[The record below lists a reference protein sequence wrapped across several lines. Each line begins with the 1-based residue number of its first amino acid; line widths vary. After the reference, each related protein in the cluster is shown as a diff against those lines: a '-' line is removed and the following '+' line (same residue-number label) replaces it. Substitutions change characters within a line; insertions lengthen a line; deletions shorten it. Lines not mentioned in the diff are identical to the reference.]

1 MTLFTGKRPRPEFN
15 PGDDLQTS
23 AAAVQIDGV
32 RARALETGRTRLLV
46 ASVIF
51 LAAFGGIGVRM
62 VDVSVWSHPLTP
74 RTSAG
79 TAASDIER
87 SDIVDRNGVIL
98 ATSLPTVSLYAK
110 TSELLD
116 TEDAAEKLA
125 TVFPEMNVEETQTR
139 LSTSRSFVY
148 LMRNLTPRQQYD
160 VNALGI
166 PGFYFE
172 KGERRAYPHGN
183 LTSHVIGMTD
193 IDNKGVSGIERRFDA
208 QLRAD
213 HQPLRLSLDI
223 RMQTI
228 VHNELSRVIS
238 EFNAAGGVGLIMDVK
253 TSEVLAMVSEPDFDP
268 ADPPPATDTRMF
280 NRATKGVYEMGSTF
294 KLFNTAAAIDD
305 GTANVNSVYDATAP
319 LHAYGAIIHDDHPEN
334 RWLSVAEILIHSSNI
349 GAGRMAMDLG
359 TANQRAFLSKLG
371 MLTPLSI
378 ELPEVGSPQV
388 PNPWREINTIT
399 IAFGHGLSVTPLH
412 LINGVCALVNGG
424 YFRQPTLL
432 ARSDD
437 TQRPAEQ
444 IEKAKTSAD
453 LRELMRDVV
462 ESGTGKL
469 ADVPGYDVGGK
480 TGTAEK
486 AGIGGYRRK
495 AVLSSFI
502 AAFPINKPRY
512 AVLVMV
518 DEPQGNQQSH
528 GFITGGWTAAPA
540 VQRIIAAIA
549 PLTGIEPR
557 LESQA
562 PTPPVK
568 GVVNDNRSNDNRGN
582 NHRSRDIAANE

>member
-1 MTLFTGKRPRPEFN
+1 MTLFAGKRPRSDFN

-23 AAAVQIDGV
+23 AAAVHIDGV

-46 ASVIF
+46 ASVVF
-51 LAAFGGIGVRM
+51 LAAFGGIGIRM
-62 VDVSVWSHPLTP
+62 VDVSVLGHIQPPPKS
-74 RTSAG
+74 SAG
-79 TAASDIER
+79 IAASEMER
-87 SDIVDRNGVIL
+87 ADIVDRNGVIL
-98 ATSLPTVSLYAK
+98 ATSLPTMSLYAK

-125 TVFPEMNVEETQTR
+125 TVFPDIDVEETQAR
-139 LSTSRSFVY
+139 LSSSKSFVY

-166 PGFYFE
+166 PGLYFE

-193 IDNKGVSGIERRFDA
+193 IDNKGVSGIERRFDS
-208 QLRAD
+208 QLLSD

-228 VHNELSRVIS
+228 VHNELARAIS
-238 EFNAAGGVGLIMDVK
+238 EFNAVGGVGLVMDVK
-253 TSEVLAMVSEPDFDP
+253 TAEVLAMVSAPDFDP

-294 KLFNTAAAIDD
+294 KLFNTAAAIDY
-305 GTANVNSVYDATAP
+305 GTANVNSSYDATAP
-319 LHAYGAIIHDDHPEN
+319 LHAYGAVIHDSHPEN

-359 TANQRAFLSKLG
+359 TSNQRAFLSKVG
-371 MLTPLSI
+371 MLSPLSI

-412 LINGVCALVNGG
+412 LVTGVSALVNGG
-424 YFRQPTLL
+424 LYHQPTLL
-432 ARSDD
+432 TRSE
-437 TQRPAEQ
+437 TEAIPAEQ
-444 IEKAKTSAD
+444 IEKSKTSAD
-453 LRELMRDVV
+453 LRQLMRAVV

-486 AGIGGYRRK
+486 AGIGGYHK
-495 AVLSSFI
+495 KSVLSSFI
-502 AAFPINKPRY
+502 AVFPIDKPRY
-512 AVLVMV
+512 CVLVMV
-518 DEPQGNQQSH
+518 DEPQGNLQSH

-557 LESQA
+557 LETQA
-562 PTPPVK
+562 PAAK
-568 GVVNDNRSNDNRGN
+568 GIVTDN
-582 NHRSRDIAANE
+582 RSRDIAAAQ

>member
-1 MTLFTGKRPRPEFN
+1 MTLFAGKRPRSDFN

-23 AAAVQIDGV
+23 AAAVHIDGV

-46 ASVIF
+46 ASVVF
-51 LAAFGGIGVRM
+51 LAAFGGIGIRM
-62 VDVSVWSHPLTP
+62 VDVSVLGHIQPPPKS
-74 RTSAG
+74 SAG
-79 TAASDIER
+79 IAASEMER
-87 SDIVDRNGVIL
+87 ADIVDRNGVIL
-98 ATSLPTVSLYAK
+98 ATSLPTMSLYAK

-125 TVFPEMNVEETQTR
+125 TVFPDIDVEETQAR
-139 LSTSRSFVY
+139 LSSSKSFVY

-166 PGFYFE
+166 PGLYFE

-193 IDNKGVSGIERRFDA
+193 IDNKGVSGIERRFDS
-208 QLRAD
+208 QLLSD

-228 VHNELSRVIS
+228 VHNELARAIS
-238 EFNAAGGVGLIMDVK
+238 EFNAVGGVGLVMDVK
-253 TSEVLAMVSEPDFDP
+253 TAEVLAMVSAPDFDP

-294 KLFNTAAAIDD
+294 KLFNTAAAIDY
-305 GTANVNSVYDATAP
+305 GTANVNSSYDATAP
-319 LHAYGAIIHDDHPEN
+319 LHAYGAVIHDSHPES

-359 TANQRAFLSKLG
+359 TSNQRAFLSKVG
-371 MLTPLSI
+371 MLSPLSI

-412 LINGVCALVNGG
+412 LVTGVSALVNGG
-424 YFRQPTLL
+424 LYHQPTLL
-432 ARSDD
+432 ARSE
-437 TQRPAEQ
+437 TEAIPAEQ
-444 IEKAKTSAD
+444 IEKSKTSAD
-453 LRELMRDVV
+453 LRQLMRAVV

-486 AGIGGYRRK
+486 AGIGGYHK
-495 AVLSSFI
+495 KSVLSSFI
-502 AAFPINKPRY
+502 AVFPIDKPRY
-512 AVLVMV
+512 CVLVMV
-518 DEPQGNQQSH
+518 DEPQGNLQSH

-557 LESQA
+557 LETQA
-562 PTPPVK
+562 PAAK
-568 GVVNDNRSNDNRGN
+568 GIVTDN
-582 NHRSRDIAANE
+582 RSRDIAAAQ